1 MTGMMKRQRLVEEKT
16 MGVTMY
22 RTKSGIGWLAL
33 AASVMISGCAGQAA
47 QIQME
52 ETVLRATPEGDGHQ
66 VEAMDPEVLFHEAA
80 EAYKEGDYDAA
91 ERRYGLILEH
101 FPGSRWAALSHYNRA
116 VCLKKLERYADA
128 AVIFGDIAQKKAGT
142 KDAHDALFQLA
153 PCHEKLEQW
162 ADVEAALSQV
172 LAPAWKGI
180 VASDRLEALARRGMA
195 RKALGNFKEAERELR
210 KVVDVWSSNR
220 DDVLVRESVYVSVAE
235 YNVGEMHRERFAV
248 VKFRLPVESMDEQ
261 LAEKVEHFLR
271 AQNAYLRTVR
281 HHHPDYA
288 VKAGFQLGALFEV
301 MTDDMMDAE
310 VPDDMSQEEMEVY
323 REELR
328 KELVPL
334 AEKAV
339 DIFKRTMRLARKFGH
354 DGEWLKRTESSLQ
367 KMKDLMAEDE
377 PPAATN

>member
-1 MTGMMKRQRLVEEKT
+1 MIGMNERLEPVEEWS
-16 MGVTMY
+16 MGVMMH
-22 RTKSGIGWLAL
+22 RMKSRMWSVGFVAAAL
-33 AASVMISGCAGQAA
+33 ISGCAGPAA

-80 EAYKEGDYDAA
+80 EAYRDGDYETA

-101 FPGSRWAALSHYNRA
+101 FPGSRWAALSQYNRA

-153 PCHEKLEQW
+153 ACHEKLEQW
-162 ADVEAALSQV
+162 ADVEAALSLV

-195 RKALGNFKEAERELR
+195 RKALGNFKEAERDLR
-210 KVVDVWSSNR
+210 KVVDVWASNR

-235 YNVGEMHRERFAV
+235 YNVGEMHRERFAA

-301 MTDDMMDAE
+301 MTDDMRDAE
-310 VPDDMSQEEMEVY
+310 VPDDLSAEEMEVY

-339 DIFKRTMRLARKFGH
+339 DIFKRTMRLARKFGYA
-354 DGEWLKRTESSLQ
+354 GEWLKKTQSSLD
-367 KMKDLMAEDE
+367 KMQELIGEESAA
-377 PPAATN
+377 PATN